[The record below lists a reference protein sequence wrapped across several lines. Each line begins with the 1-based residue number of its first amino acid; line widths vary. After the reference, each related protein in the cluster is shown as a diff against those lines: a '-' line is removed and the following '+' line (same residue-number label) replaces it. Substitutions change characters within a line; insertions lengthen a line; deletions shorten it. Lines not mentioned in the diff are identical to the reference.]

1 MNELLKRLGLP
12 EEQQAEILA
21 AYNKDLTL
29 LEGEKNT
36 LVSQFEAKEKELNE
50 KLEGFKDYEDIKAD
64 LLKTKEEFTG
74 FKQKF
79 DEVEKDHAIKL
90 NDTILQKEIEKSL
103 LKNNVKYAD
112 LLISKFDKAALNV
125 KDGIVEGL
133 DKQVEA
139 LKANYP
145 DCFNA
150 QNQLSGSTPAQK
162 THSPE
167 FLDVNN
173 MTAEEIAKN
182 WDKIKKANRRI

>member
-112 LLISKFDKAALNV
+112 LLISKFDKAALKV
-125 KDGIVEGL
+125 KGDIVEGL
-133 DKQVEA
+133 DKQLEA

-145 DCFNA
+145 DCFNT

-182 WDKIKKANRRI
+182 WDKIKKANGRI